1 MLFHQ
6 VFHNIVI
13 ALCAILSSS
22 PFPPI
27 TTSVSSLVCTT
38 FLDAVSPPPPPPT
51 PPTCLLV
58 LFPDPAL
65 VGLMLEGRYVLTET
79 EFIQPHHRFM
89 LHPNMR
95 QPVHGDGQYSPTLLN
110 YFTRATHCLDLR
122 VSRDGLCVLVCFA
135 IILMAYLNKS
145 SSGSSVSVAPS
156 TLNTSASMAPYSGSI
171 SIISPPTQ
179 NGIFVSLPHRHNP
192 PSIHLSNLEVLL
204 IQYLIF
210 QQSVPIHFLPMY
222 LSEVAGLTSLS
233 RPEMASS
240 IFPPSPRS
248 VLDNNSSSYHASS
261 LIALSNLFHSVLFR
275 IVVTMQAGWV
285 PFITTGVIFLDSNIA
300 GFLSRARD
308 GHFQASICG
317 VNFNCQFAFVLC
329 NKQFILELS
338 LTSDVVGSVIGWCP
352 PQITWYTENALQC
365 IMAPVPTQQINMARK
380 EQKVPILTWSRL
392 VNRSRNVRV
401 FHAPLVRSPSS
412 TFNLFWRLASFI
424 PDNSIEP
431 SLHGMTLIPYVCPV
445 PSRDNTPSSIAVT
458 EVENDS
464 IPEPSNTND
473 NSDEVSESCPPLDE
487 RRIPRKERRAR
498 RIKEFRNTDWYKQ
511 QKKESK
517 KERARVKAQQRA
529 AQQAGQTA
537 AAAPAPEDD
546 PDSSLTPTSSD
557 GADNS
562 GEPSSAR
569 QAKGQN

>member
-27 TTSVSSLVCTT
+27 TNSVSSLVCTT

-65 VGLMLEGRYVLTET
+65 VGLMLEGRYILTET

-135 IILMAYLNKS
+135 IILIAYLNKS
-145 SSGSSVSVAPS
+145 SSGSFVSVAPS
-156 TLNTSASMAPYSGSI
+156 TLNTSASITPYSGSI

-179 NGIFVSLPHRHNP
+179 NGIFVSLPHHRHNP

-210 QQSVPIHFLPMY
+210 QQSVPIPFLPMY

-248 VLDNNSSSYHASS
+248 LLDNNSSSYHASS

-338 LTSDVVGSVIGWCP
+338 LTSDVVGSVI
-352 PQITWYTENALQC
+352 
-365 IMAPVPTQQINMARK
+365 
-380 EQKVPILTWSRL
+380 
-392 VNRSRNVRV
+392 
-401 FHAPLVRSPSS
+401 
-412 TFNLFWRLASFI
+412 
-424 PDNSIEP
+424 DNSIEP

-464 IPEPSNTND
+464 TPEPSNTND
-473 NSDEVSESCPPLDE
+473 NSDEVSESSPPLDE

-511 QKKESK
+511 QRKESK